1 MPQWWDDFTD
11 NTGVF
16 GDAAE
21 GAVDFFTS
29 GSSGNKF
36 GDLALGALTGAAMSK
51 FGNPQIP
58 QVGYQGKIPAY
69 QAVRDRVDTDPDR
82 RIGGRNQRYFTDLQF
97 ADRPSTDAP
106 SVTQAQAQAA
116 QQRARLEQRNLGI
129 APQDPE
135 PLPSPITPPYMPT
148 MASGGIANLNQGRY
162 LAGSTDGMADV
173 VPARIEGGQE
183 ARLSDGEFVVPA
195 DVVSHLGNGNSDAG
209 AKQLYGMMDDVRKA
223 RTGRKEQG
231 IQINPNNFMPKMKE
245 GGIAK
250 FQGLSGSQVSAEDTS
265 LTDTTSA
272 YEEPEAGKQTGT
284 ESSLSSYVGPYVTEM
299 LGRGQALA
307 SQPYQEF
314 QGPLTADVA
323 PLQQKAFEG
332 IAALETPTMGAFTP
346 TTFGTE
352 QATQYMNPYLM
363 TALQP
368 QIDEAR
374 RQAEIQ
380 RVADAGR
387 LTRAGAFGGS
397 RQAVMESEGR
407 RGLADRIAR
416 ITGEGYRDAFNRAQ
430 QQFNVEQE
438 REKAAQQMANQ
449 YGFEVLGGLG
459 AAGAKQRAIEQQGL
473 STDIAA
479 FEEERDFPYKQ
490 VQYMQSLLQGLPLQA
505 QSYSY
510 SQPSRFAEIVGG
522 AGNLGA
528 LFESYGLP
536 NILPT
541 TADT

>member
-1 MPQWWDDFTD
+1 MTQWWDNFTSD
-11 NTGVF
+11 PIGTVSDTASDVAGGV
-16 GDAAE
+16 A
-21 GAVDFFTS
+21 DFFTS
-29 GSSGNKF
+29 GDSGSN
-36 GDLALGALTGAAMSK
+36 LGNLALTGLSGLAMSK
-51 FGNPQIP
+51 FGDVQIP

-69 QAVRDRVDTDPDR
+69 QAVRDRVATDPDR
-82 RIGGRNQRYFTDLQF
+82 RVGGRNQRYFTDLQF

-135 PLPSPITPPYMPT
+135 PLPYPITPPYMPT
-148 MASGGIANLNQGRY
+148 MAEGGRY

-231 IQINPNNFMPKMKE
+231 IQIDPDKFMPKMKE

-250 FQGLSGSQVSAEDTS
+250 FQGLSGSQVSGGTS

-272 YEEPEAGKQTGT
+272 YEEPEVGKQTGT

-346 TTFGTE
+346 TTFGAE
-352 QATQYMNPYLM
+352 QAQQYMNPYLM

-397 RQAVMESEGR
+397 RQAVMEAEGR

-459 AAGAKQRAIEQQGL
+459 AAGAKQRAMEQQGL
-473 STDIAA
+473 SADIAA

-505 QSYSY
+505 QSYTY
-510 SQPSRFAEIVGG
+510 SQPSRFAEIMRG
-522 AGNLGA
+522 AGNLGT
-528 LFESYGLP
+528 LFKSYGLGD
-536 NILPT
+536 ILT
-541 TADT
+541 SGSQGGM